1 MHRTT
6 FLLAGGALALAIVA
20 GCSSERTV
28 VRRDTETVVQ
38 PMTPAVQQRTT
49 TVETLSPADEETT
62 TVVKKRTTQVES
74 E

>member
-1 MHRTT
+1 MHRTA
-6 FLLAGGALALAIVA
+6 FLLAGSALALAIVA

-49 TVETLSPADEETT
+49 TVETMSPADQEST
-62 TVVKKRTTQVES
+62 TVVKKRTTQIES